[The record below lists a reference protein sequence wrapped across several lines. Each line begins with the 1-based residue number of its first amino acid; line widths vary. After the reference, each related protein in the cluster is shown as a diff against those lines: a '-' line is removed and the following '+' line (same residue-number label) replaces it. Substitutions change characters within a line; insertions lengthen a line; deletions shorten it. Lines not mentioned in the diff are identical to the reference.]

1 LRTRTSDRVGENGF
15 SLVEAITATVIATLA
30 VIGLAY
36 SFSQGR
42 GLIDRFEIA
51 RAALGTAQARM
62 ERLTFL
68 PLDSDSLVDG
78 SHPVTPN
85 DFLFEGR
92 VIGSEAW
99 RVEAFDDPTTS
110 ETDDMKRVVVS
121 VRFQTG
127 ALQDSVT
134 LSRLFRRVEP

>member
-1 LRTRTSDRVGENGF
+1 M
-15 SLVEAITATVIATLA
+15 ATVIATLA

-36 SFSQGR
+36 TFSQGR

-68 PLDSDSLVDG
+68 PMDSDSLVEG
-78 SHPVTPN
+78 GHPATPN

-92 VIGSEAW
+92 VVGTEGW

-110 ETDDMKRVVVS
+110 ETDDMKRVIVS

-127 ALQDSVT
+127 ALMDSVT
-134 LSRLFRRVEP
+134 LRRLFRREGP